1 MAGRTNS
8 DRIEDLNRQVIVLT
22 RDVEHVIADSRE
34 RAELLSRS
42 VADLKRKRDA
52 GDRRLDLLEQG
63 FSYLD
68 SHNTAQIPL
77 LAQRLAQI
85 EKQAD
90 ENRIRK
96 WQVWL
101 AFIGAFLS
109 ILVAI
114 VVSIVKR

>member
-8 DRIEDLNRQVIVLT
+8 DRIEDLNRQVIVFT
-22 RDVEHVIADSRE
+22 RDVEHVTADSRE

-42 VADLKRKRDA
+42 VADLKRKRFVD
-52 GDRRLDLLEQG
+52 DHRLDLLEQG

-77 LAQRLAQI
+77 IAQRLAQL
-85 EKQAD
+85 EKQTE

-96 WQVWL
+96 WQIWL
-101 AFIGAFLS
+101 ALVGAFLS
-109 ILVAI
+109 IVVAI